1 MFFCF
6 LGFFPLLLAVFW
18 RVRCSSKNIVGRE
31 GPGWTVRWKSKFSNE
46 TNGKSS
52 PNREYTKGPSQSTHS
67 APIIRRCLQCSIL
80 IQVKPGFWLLNLFN
94 QVPKTWQN
102 VWKWTSLVWMT
113 TRTLMFMPSQK
124 NLGWLPS
131 LLKDHP
137 YFGKEHSSWFIQFGR
152 TPWTWHSKRTY

>member
-1 MFFCF
+1 MLKAFLKVFHSTVFIDGHFPPELITYWHSLAFSSRNYGNRVCQWQEAGLCPTWRTHAASLPFF
-6 LGFFPLLLAVFW
+6 
-18 RVRCSSKNIVGRE
+18 
-31 GPGWTVRWKSKFSNE
+31 
-46 TNGKSS
+46 
-52 PNREYTKGPSQSTHS
+52 
-67 APIIRRCLQCSIL
+67 IRRCLQCSIL